1 MSVQRIGKKFS
12 VQSVGDVSKSARVSL
27 VHESDEAYA
36 GIPSEV
42 VPEDIEAEDED
53 DQELNLFEDEQKTL
67 PPMSNWFGKL
77 AAYTGGIEPTVD
89 ETKQLREKQAKADE
103 RKRLGTFLGVFLPCC
118 QNILGILLFVRVGWI
133 TGVAGALQSA
143 TIVIMCCSC
152 TMLTALS
159 MSAIATNGKVPAG
172 GSYFMI
178 SRSIG
183 PEFGGAVGLLFYLGT
198 TIAAA
203 MYLVGAVEVFL
214 KYLCPQASLFGD
226 ITSDEALFNNTRVYG
241 TILLILVMCCVLLGI
256 KFVSRFATIGLVAVI
271 CSVICVYLGI
281 FIISSKNSPYVCA
294 LGGRLLAKH
303 FYTVN
308 GTAECTKNETGPIYQ
323 VYCVNPET
331 ATNESCEF
339 FMNYPLVYYPAM
351 PGLSSDNFFKNFL
364 PSYYRDKGEAY
375 DDLTFPAKREYGQG
389 PNIADVTTSFMVL
402 LAIYFPCVTGIMAGS
417 NRSGDLANPQVS
429 VPLGTITAIT
439 VTSFIYLAS
448 PLFFAAI
455 CDGAVMRDK
464 FGESYGGGLLV
475 AEFSWPHAYLV
486 LIGSCLSTIGAGLQ
500 SITGAPRLL
509 QAIAQ
514 DNVMP
519 FLGVFKVTT
528 RRGEPLRAQI
538 LSYCIAQVGMLI
550 ASIDSLTPLI
560 TMFFLMCY
568 GFVNLA
574 TMLNGFVRE
583 PSWRPRFRCSHWFLS
598 LIGFCLCIALMF
610 ISSWYYTIVAW
621 ALAGAIYKYIEY
633 RGASKEWG
641 DATRGLQMSA
651 AKRAILK
658 LGDKPIHVKNWR
670 PQILVYIPLD
680 QNLQVRHDHLLD
692 LVYQLKAGH
701 GLTLVVSILEGD
713 VFDRKEDAMKAK
725 QILGDLIRQYRIKG
739 LPEVLVAS
747 NVSEGMKNMAQCAGL
762 GNLRHNTLMVTFPE
776 DWRADSERGGTKV
789 YQFISTVRAA
799 QACDAAMLVPKRI
812 DSFPK
817 SRATQMTGSVDV
829 WCIVHDGGLLLL
841 TSYLLMRNRVWRRC
855 ELRIFVVAC
864 EGDDTV
870 NLKKDMTK
878 FVYDLRIN
886 AAVDVVAMSNADLS
900 AYVVQRTANMEARRQ
915 LLMQMKLSDTEARRD
930 PQHIVDQHRKS
941 VGSSDFH
948 ELHGIPNTTN
958 SNKTG
963 NISNSSSNLVGGNVN
978 NPLQIPKVTV
988 LPAVSDSEKKE
999 TLTTE
1004 QAEVWSPKQPVI
1016 QPVSA
1021 STDKV
1026 ASEKTQCSVSFI
1038 TGPSPVAS
1046 VRKPVPCSDDGT
1058 PAVETT
1064 VADHLAGNTL
1074 DTIQNVNEFTF
1085 SPSHPLAQR
1094 VASAAAVMATKGAL
1108 ENASPSSAISPG
1120 PQNKRFKTKRKIH
1133 SAARLNELIRTH
1145 SSDADLVIV
1154 NMPNPSRNPTSDY
1167 YYMDYVEALAEGLP
1181 CVLLVRGTGR
1191 EVITAFSE

>member
-1 MSVQRIGKKFS
+1 SGVFELAHLESRRCRLMSVQRIGKKFS

-27 VHESDEAYA
+27 VHESEEAYA

-294 LGGRLLAKH
+294 LGGRLLAKQ
-303 FYTVN
+303 FYTIN

-331 ATNESCEF
+331 ATNESCAF

-351 PGLSSDNFFKNFL
+351 PGLSSDNFFENFL
-364 PSYYRDKGEAY
+364 PSYYRNKGEAY
-375 DDLTFPAKREYGQG
+375 DDLAFPAKREYGQG

-402 LAIYFPCVTGIMAGS
+402 LAIYFPCVT
-417 NRSGDLANPQVS
+417 D
-429 VPLGTITAIT
+429 
-439 VTSFIYLAS
+439 LAS

-583 PSWRPRFRCSHWFLS
+583 PSWRPRFRCSHW
-598 LIGFCLCIALMF
+598 
-610 ISSWYYTIVAW
+610 
-621 ALAGAIYKYIEY
+621 
-633 RGASKEWG
+633 ASKEWG

-958 SNKTG
+958 NNKTV
-963 NISNSSSNLVGGNVN
+963 NISNSSSNLLGGNVN

-988 LPAVSDSEKKE
+988 LPAVSDNEMKE

-1004 QAEVWSPKQPVI
+1004 RVEVWSPKQSVIPPV
-1016 QPVSA
+1016 PA

-1026 ASEKTQCSVSFI
+1026 VTEKTQCSVSFI

-1046 VRKPVPCSDDGT
+1046 ARKPAPCSDDGT

-1074 DTIQNVNEFTF
+1074 DTIQSVNEFTF

-1120 PQNKRFKTKRKIH
+1120 PQNKRYQWVITKMLIRADNLKGDVSGHFFRKSKSKTKRKIH

>member
-1 MSVQRIGKKFS
+1 MSVQRVGKKFS
-12 VQSVGDVSKSARVSL
+12 VQSVGDVSRSARVSL

-42 VPEDIEAEDED
+42 VPEDIEAEDDD

-89 ETKQLREKQAKADE
+89 ETKQLRDKQTKSDE
-103 RKRLGTFLGVFLPCC
+103 RRRLGTFLGVFLPCC

-294 LGGRLLAKH
+294 LGGRLLAKQ

-308 GTAECTKNETGPIYQ
+308 GTADCTKNETGPIYQ
-323 VYCVNPET
+323 AYCANPET
-331 ATNESCEF
+331 ATNESCAF
-339 FMNYPLVYYPAM
+339 FMDYPLVYYPAM
-351 PGLSSDNFFKNFL
+351 PGLSSNNFFENFL
-364 PSYYRDKGEAY
+364 PSYYRNKGEAY
-375 DDLTFPAKREYGQG
+375 DNLTFPAKREYGQG

-429 VPLGTITAIT
+429 VPLGTITAIV

-475 AEFSWPHAYLV
+475 AEFSWPHAYVV

-812 DSFPK
+812 ESFPR

-886 AAVDVVAMSNADLS
+886 AAVDVVALSSADLS

-915 LLMQMKLSDTEARRD
+915 LLMQMKLSDTQARRD

-941 VGSSDFH
+941 IGSNDFH
-948 ELHGIPNTTN
+948 ELHGISNITN
-958 SNKTG
+958 NKTS
-963 NISNSSSNLVGGNVN
+963 NISNPLSSNVN

-988 LPAVSDSEKKE
+988 LPAVSDNETKE

-1004 QAEVWSPKQPVI
+1004 QTEVWSPKQPVVP
-1016 QPVSA
+1016 PVSA
-1021 STDKV
+1021 STGKV
-1026 ASEKTQCSVSFI
+1026 VPEKTQCSVSFI
-1038 TGPSPVAS
+1038 TGPSSVAS
-1046 VRKPVPCSDDGT
+1046 ARKLGPSSDDST
-1058 PAVETT
+1058 PSVETT
-1064 VADHLAGNTL
+1064 AADNSTGNTL
-1074 DTIQNVNEFTF
+1074 DTIQSVNEFTF
-1085 SPSHPLAQR
+1085 SPSHPLAQK
-1094 VASAAAVMATKGAL
+1094 VASAAAAMATEGAL

-1120 PQNKRFKTKRKIH
+1120 LQNKRSKTKRKIH
-1133 SAARLNELIRTH
+1133 SAARLNELLRTH
-1145 SSDADLVIV
+1145 SSDANLVIV
-1154 NMPNPSRNPTSDY
+1154 NMPNPSRNATSDY